1 MLRFLGQT
9 CILDIMSFSF
19 CLIETR
25 SKDWTD
31 VHQKMIKHKYIF
43 SMQFICSFYV
53 FFSFNAVNNLHV
65 VLSNCHKTHVVLET
79 VFNLHRNC
87 IQVFT
92 KFLSET
98 HAISES
104 FWTGIWQKETPQTFG
119 HHGKLRH
126 IYSGIHSLVMPEI
139 CRFSLKSVKTV
150 WVWKRSIQFANWLG
164 LFVAPWFIH
173 QKSMQDSLKHF

>member
-1 MLRFLGQT
+1 M
-9 CILDIMSFSF
+9 
-19 CLIETR
+19 
-25 SKDWTD
+25 
-31 VHQKMIKHKYIF
+31 
-43 SMQFICSFYV
+43 
-53 FFSFNAVNNLHV
+53 FFSFNAVNKLHV
-65 VLSNCHKTHVVLET
+65 VLSKPPEKTHVVLET

-87 IQVFT
+87 IQVFN

-126 IYSGIHSLVMPEI
+126 IYSEIHLLAMPEI
-139 CRFSLKSVKTV
+139 CCFSLKTFKAV
-150 WVWKRSIQFANWLG
+150 WVWKRSSQFVNWLG

>member
-31 VHQKMIKHKYIF
+31 IHQKMIKNQYIF

-53 FFSFNAVNNLHV
+53 FFPSMPLITYMQSYQTVIKHMQFWKLY
-65 VLSNCHKTHVVLET
+65 LICIET
-79 VFNLHRNC
+79 AYRCLPNSS
-87 IQVFT
+87 Q
-92 KFLSET
+92 K
-98 HAISES
+98 HAISDS
-104 FWTGIWQKETPQTFG
+104 FRTGIWQKETPQSFG

-126 IYSGIHSLVMPEI
+126 IYSGIHSLAMPEI
-139 CRFSLKSVKTV
+139 CRFSLKTFKAV